1 MLKIYPDPET
11 IRAQWPA
18 LLQFCQELHQQFD
31 QSGTVLFDS
40 RNTIRRYELEGTP
53 LIVKRYKRPNLLSSI
68 GYGVQRNSKAHKA
81 LRNGLELIR
90 RGFRTPCPYA
100 AVEVWSQGGLRL
112 GECYSLCGECT
123 APLDLAKTL
132 NDPETPDPEVARR
145 FAFYAAELHKKGVM
159 MVDLNSTNVLFDPK
173 DFQETDP
180 AKWFQLIDINRM
192 SFLHDEKQDEFS
204 LSQRLENL
212 TRFTGKLEVFRL
224 VARHYAEAYGLPIEE
239 FERQAVA
246 RKLKHD
252 KMWRMRKRITHPIKN
267 RHYGDPPQPSLH
279 REGENK
285 E

>member
-31 QSGTVLFDS
+31 QSGTVIFDS

-53 LIVKRYKRPNLLSSI
+53 LIVKRYKRPNLLSGI
-68 GYGVQRNSKAHKA
+68 GYGVQHNSKAHKA
-81 LRNGLELIR
+81 LRNGLELIQ

-100 AVEVWSQGGLRL
+100 AVEVWSRGGMRL
-112 GECYSLCGECT
+112 GECYYLCGEST
-123 APLDLAKTL
+123 APLDLARTL

-145 FAFYAAELHKKGVM
+145 FAFFAAELHKKGVM

-192 SFLHDEKQDEFS
+192 SFLHDEKQDEFP

-212 TRFTGKLEVFRL
+212 TRFTGKIEVFRL
-224 VARHYAEAYGLPIEE
+224 VARHYAEAYGLPVEE
-239 FERQAVA
+239 FEKKAVA

-252 KMWRMRKRITHPIKN
+252 KLWRVRKRICHPIRN
-267 RHYGDPPQPSLH
+267 RHYG
-279 REGENK
+279 K